1 LGKRNILVAG
11 NWKMFKTSSEATQ
24 LVKELKENLKEV
36 NGVNVVICPSYG
48 SLCTVK
54 NELKGSRIA
63 MGAQNCHWD
72 DEGAYTGEVSAK
84 MLSDLGCE
92 YVIIGHSERR
102 NLFRETDEI
111 INMKLKQALKEGL
124 TPILCVGE
132 SWQER
137 ESGNTEKVLEEQLK
151 KGLNGIAKDSM
162 PKVVI
167 AYEPVWAIGS
177 GKNAT
182 PEQARQAHQYIRKVL
197 QELYGAETGENILV
211 IYGGSVNPE
220 NARELLTADEVDGA
234 LVGGASLIGDQFIKI
249 IMAAK
254 H

>member
-1 LGKRNILVAG
+1 
-11 NWKMFKTSSEATQ
+11 
-24 LVKELKENLKEV
+24 
-36 NGVNVVICPSYG
+36 
-48 SLCTVK
+48 
-54 NELKGSRIA
+54 

-137 ESGNTEKVLEEQLK
+137 EAGNTEKLLEEQLK
-151 KGLNGIAKDSM
+151 KGLNGINKDSM
-162 PKVVI
+162 AKVVI

-182 PEQARQAHQYIRKVL
+182 PEQARQAHQYTRRVL
-197 QELYGAETGENILV
+197 KELYQAETAENILV

-254 H
+254 P

>member
-1 LGKRNILVAG
+1 MGKRNILVAG
-11 NWKMFKTSSEATQ
+11 NWKMFKTSSEATL
-24 LVKELKENLKEV
+24 LVKELKDNLKEV
-36 NGVNVVICPSYG
+36 NGINVVICPSYG

-54 NELKGSRIA
+54 KELKGSRIA

-84 MLSDLGCE
+84 MLAELGCE

-124 TPILCVGE
+124 TPILCLGE

-151 KGLNGIAKDSM
+151 KGLNGINKDSM
-162 PKVVI
+162 AKVVI

-182 PEQARQAHQYIRKVL
+182 PEQAQQAHQSIRRVL
-197 QELYGAETGENILV
+197 KELYGADASENALV

-220 NARELLTADEVDGA
+220 NAKELLTAEEIDGA
-234 LVGGASLIGDQFIKI
+234 LVGGASLNGEQFIKI

-254 H
+254 P